1 MTLEDMNDSYEVNH
15 KSVDEKVKAEIIK
28 AGDKNGSLP
37 EFIYDS
43 MLYNIMVRVIENF
56 E

>member
-1 MTLEDMNDSYEVNH
+1 MTLEDMNDSDEVNH
-15 KSVDEKVKAEIIK
+15 KSVDEKVKAETVK
-28 AGDKNGSLP
+28 ADNKNGSLP

-43 MLYNIMVRVIENF
+43 MLYNIMIRIIENF